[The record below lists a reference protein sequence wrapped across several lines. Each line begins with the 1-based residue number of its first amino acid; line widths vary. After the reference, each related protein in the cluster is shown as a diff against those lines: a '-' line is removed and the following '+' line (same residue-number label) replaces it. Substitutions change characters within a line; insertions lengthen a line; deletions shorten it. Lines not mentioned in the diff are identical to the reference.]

1 MLIQICFSDGYDNLE
16 RIICSNSV
24 RLMNFSP
31 SYARDIFLGTSCD
44 QFCAGLGDICVT
56 LTRATP
62 VLEFFYWAPKINFNS
77 CKNWSSSV
85 ELIKNSLVLNADG
98 IFNFFGRTR
107 VQKSDE
113 PILLTLLSVFCLQL
127 E

>member
-1 MLIQICFSDGYDNLE
+1 MLLQIPVRDDTGKQLKCT
-16 RIICSNSV
+16 NSV
-24 RLMNFSP
+24 WLMNFRP

-62 VLEFFYWAPKINFNS
+62 DLEFFYCAPKINFNS
-77 CKNWSSSV
+77 CKNRRSSV

-98 IFNFFGRTR
+98 IFNFFERTR
-107 VQKSDE
+107 VQKADE
-113 PILLTLLSVFCLQL
+113 PFLLTLLSVFCSQL